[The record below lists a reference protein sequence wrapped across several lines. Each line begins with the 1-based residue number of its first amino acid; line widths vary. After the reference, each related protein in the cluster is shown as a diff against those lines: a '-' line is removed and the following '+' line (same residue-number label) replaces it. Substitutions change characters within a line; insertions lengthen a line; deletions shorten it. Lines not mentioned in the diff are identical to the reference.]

1 MRNDVNAALA
11 YFDEKKWPLHE
22 LGRAA
27 DARRREMCGDA
38 VYYNVNVHVNLTNVC
53 RFRCPLCAFSCDAGT
68 RRAYRLA
75 VEDVLETVA
84 EAHAGGATEVHI
96 VSGVDPALPWTWY
109 VDTVRAV
116 HEAFPRMKI
125 KAFTAV
131 EIAWLAERAGRS
143 VREMLETLKN
153 AGLETIPGGG
163 AEILVDDVRRVI
175 CPEKPMSDVWLSV
188 HREAHRL
195 GIRSTAT
202 MLYGHVETA
211 ADRVTHLLKLRD
223 LQAET
228 GGFMAFV
235 PLAFHPENTGLAE
248 RVAQRPSAAEDLR
261 VMAAS
266 RLILDNIPHMKA
278 YWISL
283 GVQTAQ
289 VALAYGADDLDGT
302 VRQEKIHHDAG
313 SRGPEFLSVEEIR
326 RLITEAGRV
335 PVERDSVYGEL
346 GMRNAE

>member
-1 MRNDVNAALA
+1 MTRYDRQASLA
-11 YFDEKKWPLHE
+11 FFDESYWNLHE

-38 VYYNVNVHVNLTNVC
+38 VFYNVNVHVNLTNVC
-53 RFRCPLCAFSCDAGT
+53 KFRCGLCAFSCDADQ
-68 RRAYRLA
+68 RKAYRMT
-75 VEDVLETVA
+75 VEDVLKTVA
-84 EAHAGGATEVHI
+84 QAQAGGATEVHI
-96 VSGVDPALPWTWY
+96 VSGVDPAVPWTWY
-109 VDTVRAV
+109 TDIVRAV
-116 HEAFPRMKI
+116 HEAFPQMKI

-131 EIAWLAERAGRS
+131 EIAWLAEVAGKS
-143 VREMLETLKN
+143 VRGMLEFLKD

-163 AEILVDDVRRVI
+163 AEILVDEVRRVI
-175 CPEKPMSDVWLSV
+175 CPKKTMSDSWLNV

-202 MLYGHVETA
+202 MLYGHVETHE
-211 ADRVTHLLKLRD
+211 DRVTHLLKLRE
-223 LQAET
+223 LQDET

-235 PLAFHPENTGLAE
+235 PLAFHPENTALAD

-261 VMAAS
+261 VVAAS
-266 RLILDNIPHMKA
+266 RLILDNIPHIKA

-326 RLITEAGRV
+326 RLITEAGRT
-335 PVERDSVYGEL
+335 PVERNSVYEI
-346 GMRNAE
+346 RN